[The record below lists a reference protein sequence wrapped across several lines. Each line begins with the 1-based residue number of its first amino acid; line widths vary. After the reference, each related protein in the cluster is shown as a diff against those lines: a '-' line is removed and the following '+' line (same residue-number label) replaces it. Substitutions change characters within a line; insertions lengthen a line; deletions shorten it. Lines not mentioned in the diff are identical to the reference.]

1 MARETFQTLSEPMYY
16 ILLALM
22 TEQCGVDIMS
32 RVEEISQRRITVGP
46 GTVYALLDKFLAN
59 GMIRETKV
67 DGRKRSYVITD
78 LGKEFLRREFDR
90 LKQMLGD
97 GTIWSEGELR

>member
-67 DGRKRSYVITD
+67 DGRKRSYVITN

>member
-1 MARETFQTLSEPMYY
+1 MYY

-32 RVEEISQRRITVGP
+32 RVEEISQGRITVGP

-59 GMIRETKV
+59 GVIRETKV

-78 LGKEFLRREFDR
+78 IGKEFLRREFDR

-97 GTIWSEGELR
+97 GKVWSEGELR

>member
-67 DGRKRSYVITD
+67 DGRKRSYVITN

-90 LKQMLGD
+90 LKQMLSD

>member
-1 MARETFQTLSEPMYY
+1 MYY